1 MALQQTVDHRQVQ
14 QLIRHS
20 AILTV
25 TDKPEGRRL
34 SESVGCGTH
43 TTSRYRG
50 FQAGGQGTLG
60 GHLVVP
66 DAISVAHLSGH
77 KRQLA
82 TRLLIDLHQS
92 DVLGSA
98 YDLLLSLDESGAGA
112 FTHGPVDA

>member
-50 FQAGGQGTLG
+50 FQAGGQGTLN

-66 DAISVAHLSGH
+66 DAVF
-77 KRQLA
+77 A
-82 TRLLIDLHQS
+82 TPLLGIK
-92 DVLGSA
+92 GS
-98 YDLLLSLDESGAGA
+98 LPRGC
-112 FTHGPVDA
+112 